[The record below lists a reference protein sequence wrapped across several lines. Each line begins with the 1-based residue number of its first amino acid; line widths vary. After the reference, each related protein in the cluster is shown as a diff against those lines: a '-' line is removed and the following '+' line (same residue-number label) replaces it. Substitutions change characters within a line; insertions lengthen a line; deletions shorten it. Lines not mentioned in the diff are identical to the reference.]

1 MAQQGRLT
9 GRRALVTGGGGG
21 IGRACALTIAGEG
34 GTVAVADVVRESADA
49 VAAEIARQGCAAVAV
64 YMDVGNEDAVAAAA
78 ERCRTELG
86 GLDAVVANA
95 GIVTAGAVHELTLA
109 DWELVLRVN
118 LTGVFLTLKHALPL
132 LVDAGGG
139 SIVTM
144 GSISSVVS
152 GTGGSAASYKASK
165 GGVLQLTRA
174 VAVEYAA
181 AGVRA
186 NCVCPGF
193 VATDIVRHA
202 EELRSVTTTAPSGA
216 RPHSHAVVR
225 PPMPRSADPF
235 EVARVVAFLL
245 SDEASFVTGS
255 AVMVDGGYTAI

>member
-1 MAQQGRLT
+1 MTQQDRLT
-9 GRRALVTGGGGG
+9 GRRGLVTGGGSG
-21 IGRACALTIAGEG
+21 IGRACALAMAAEG
-34 GTVAVADVVRESADA
+34 ASVAVADVRGQSAEAVAGEIAASGGDA
-49 VAAEIARQGCAAVAV
+49 VALHVDVGDEAAVA
-64 YMDVGNEDAVAAAA
+64 EAVD
-78 ERCRTELG
+78 RCRTEWG

-95 GIVTAGAVHELTLA
+95 GVVTTGAVHELTLA

-132 LVDAGGG
+132 LLHAGGG
-139 SIVTM
+139 SIVTI

-152 GTGGSAASYKASK
+152 GLGGSAASYKASK

-174 VAVEYAA
+174 VAVEYAS

-193 VATDIVRHA
+193 VTTDIGRHA
-202 EELRSVTTTAPSGA
+202 EELRAATTTAPSGELPPSEA
-216 RPHSHAVVR
+216 AVR
-225 PPMPRSADPF
+225 PPMPRSADPA
-235 EVARVVAFLL
+235 EVARVVTFLL